1 MKLLGKDLQM
11 CEFNNYFQ
19 SIAWLYLPVNRKDR
33 IKFPRLL
40 VKDENIMSWNHEPSF
55 LTTVKSLI

>member
-1 MKLLGKDLQM
+1 MKLLRKDLQM

-40 VKDENIMSWNHEPSF
+40 VKDENIMS
-55 LTTVKSLI
+55 